1 MWNLMKI
8 GQAVSEKFK
17 EFIILYLYI
26 AKGQA
31 DNPSIVVR
39 MWGRGTTLI
48 IQCKFQPLNLNT

>member
-1 MWNLMKI
+1 MKI

-17 EFIILYLYI
+17 EFMILYLYI